1 MTFRKILIKFFLL
14 TSLFCRAII
23 LVQRKDN
30 GDIMP
35 YRLDSDVIKRILDG
49 NNIVDVIEEF
59 LPLKKAGNNYSTRCP
74 FHKEKTPSFM
84 VSPDKQ
90 IFHCFGCGESGDSI
104 SFLMKYKNYT
114 FVEASEYLAKKA
126 GIVLEERI
134 STKKYNENKRIAD
147 RLYKI
152 NREAALYY
160 YKNLR
165 KFPEVI
171 NYLNSRKLDINVIK
185 KFGIGY
191 AINQWDNLLKYLTAR
206 GYTEEDILKTGL
218 IIKNQKKGSY
228 YDRFRNRVMFP
239 IFDIKGRIIGFGGR
253 VLDDSLPKYLNS
265 PETLIFNKGYNLY
278 GLNTAKEAVSNKSF
292 ILVEGYMDVI
302 KMHTYGYNTTVAA
315 LGTSLTDN
323 QIKLMKRYSK
333 SFYVALDSD
342 KAGQKAALKAMN
354 MFKRNNLDAKVV
366 IIPDAK
372 DPDEYLNTF
381 GKIKFDKLI
390 DNSLDY
396 YSFLEFH
403 FKEIYENSDKV
414 EYINKLFENI
424 ENVTNEIE
432 RELIFEKLSEKV
444 GVSKESIIKEYNKK
458 SRKQRTFVKAVRP
471 AKISLQV
478 RKITTS
484 HEEELIRLI
493 LLNNDFAFQLKEI
506 VYEDTFKDL
515 EYYNIF
521 KKMYEYKI
529 NDMSIDKDSLKDIV
543 KDKIDVDVLLRYDDV
558 DYDNLVALFKDCVK
572 RLKIK
577 YYEKEKNILAKSL
590 IQSENSAES
599 KKITNEIFS
608 LAKKIRSTKEEVS

>member
-1 MTFRKILIKFFLL
+1 
-14 TSLFCRAII
+14 
-23 LVQRKDN
+23 
-30 GDIMP
+30 MP
-35 YRLDSDVIKRILDG
+35 YRLDSDVIKRILDE

-59 LPLKKAGNNYSTRCP
+59 LPLKKAGNNYSTNCP

-90 IFHCFGCGESGDSI
+90 MFHCFGCGESGDSI
-104 SFLMKYKNYT
+104 NFLMKYKNYT
-114 FVEASEYLAKKA
+114 FVEAAEYLARKA
-126 GIVLEERI
+126 GIVLEERDP
-134 STKKYNENKRIAD
+134 SEKHNENKQLAD
-147 RLYKI
+147 RLYRI

-160 YKNLR
+160 YKNL
-165 KFPEVI
+165 KKYPEVI
-171 NYLNSRKLDINVIK
+171 SYLRSRKIDIDVIK

-191 AINQWDNLLKYLTAR
+191 AINQWDNLLKYLTAK
-206 GYTEEDILKTGL
+206 GYIEDDILKTGL
-218 IIKNQKKGSY
+218 IIKNQKNNSY

-265 PETLIFNKGYNLY
+265 PETVIFNKGFNLY
-278 GLNTAKEAVSNKSF
+278 GLNLAREAVRNKSF

-333 SFYVALDSD
+333 SFYIALDSD
-342 KAGQKAALKAMN
+342 DAGQKAALKAIN
-354 MFKRNNLDAKVV
+354 MFKRSNLDAKVV

-372 DPDEYLNTF
+372 DPDEYLNKF
-381 GKIKFDKLI
+381 GKINFDKLI
-390 DNSLDY
+390 ENSLDY

-414 EYINKLFENI
+414 EYINKFFDNI
-424 ENVTNEIE
+424 ANVTNEIE

-444 GVSKESIIKEYNKK
+444 GVSKESIIKEYGKK
-458 SRKQRTFVKAVRP
+458 GSKQGTFVKAAQP
-471 AKISLQV
+471 AKASMQV
-478 RKITTS
+478 HKITTS

-493 LLNNDFAFQLKEI
+493 LLNNDFALQLKEI
-506 VYEDTFKDL
+506 VNEDTFKDL

-521 KKMYEYKI
+521 KEMYEYRI
-529 NDMSIDKDSLKDIV
+529 NDMRIDKDSLNNIV
-543 KDKIDVDVLLRYDDV
+543 KNKLDVDVLLRYDDV
-558 DYDNLVALFKDCVK
+558 DYDNLEALFKDCIK

-577 YYEKEKNILAKSL
+577 YYEKKRAVLAQSL
-590 IQSENSAES
+590 TQSENSADS
-599 KKITNEIFS
+599 KKIMNEIFS
-608 LAKKIRSTKEEVS
+608 LAKKIKSTKEEVN

>member
-1 MTFRKILIKFFLL
+1 
-14 TSLFCRAII
+14 
-23 LVQRKDN
+23 
-30 GDIMP
+30 MP

-558 DYDNLVALFKDCVK
+558 DYDNLEALFKDCVK

>member
-1 MTFRKILIKFFLL
+1 M

-30 GDIMP
+30 GDSMP

-134 STKKYNENKRIAD
+134 STKKYNENKQLAD

-165 KFPEVI
+165 KYPEVI

-218 IIKNQKKGSY
+218 IIKNQKRSSY

-278 GLNTAKEAVSNKSF
+278 GLNIAKEAVRNRSF

-333 SFYVALDSD
+333 NFYIALDSD
-342 KAGQKAALKAMN
+342 NAGQKAALKAMN

-381 GKIKFDKLI
+381 GKTKFDKLI

-414 EYINKLFENI
+414 EYIDKLFENI

-458 SRKQRTFVKAVRP
+458 SRKQGTFVKAVRP
-471 AKISLQV
+471 AKISPQV

-529 NDMSIDKDSLKDIV
+529 NDMSIDKDGLKDIV

-558 DYDNLVALFKDCVK
+558 DYDNLEALFKDCVK

-577 YYEKEKNILAKSL
+577 YYEKKKNMLTKNL

>member
-558 DYDNLVALFKDCVK
+558 DYDNLEALFKDCVK